1 MRKPASNASA
11 QFLEKLWTLF
21 SKELVSNKNS
31 QIVYGSDSGSFVLY
45 HIFNFTFICYI
56 TKFCRHLNLLTD
68 EMLKWENKFRSYPNH
83 CPSLNLFFLSEDSLQ
98 CPKTAQRTKQIILC
112 TLLEPSQ
119 FYTTSSKLGNLSFS
133 SLWSGQNNYPQYYQ
147 YINYTWFC

>member
-1 MRKPASNASA
+1 MIYSRLDLRNPS
-11 QFLEKLWTLF
+11 FLVILWEKG
-21 SKELVSNKNS
+21 
-31 QIVYGSDSGSFVLY
+31 QQ
-45 HIFNFTFICYI
+45 
-56 TKFCRHLNLLTD
+56 
-68 EMLKWENKFRSYPNH
+68 LKWENKSRLYPNH

-133 SLWSGQNNYPQYYQ
+133 SLWSDLVKIIIPSI
-147 YINYTWFC
+147 INILIILGSVKRLWKPTELFKVNAIHHLIIFLYLKEITL